1 MSGRGAGRW
10 LGIAVAGAAVAG
22 VAVAWPVAA
31 HAGEDGAGDGPG
43 SPVAE
48 PYRLHVEL
56 DPLPF
61 VLGGYGGQIGVR
73 APRWPHL
80 RVALASFSL
89 DVPDAVAQLGG
100 NDGFHIRVRP
110 SVAVYGLYCPLGRR
124 SGWVMG
130 GSVRWLR
137 LRYTREGSAEEARP
151 GQLSIQ
157 GILGYHWHPAA
168 AGFYLQP
175 WLGVARTLAST
186 ADARVAGRTY
196 DDLPVQLFATVS
208 LGWDLEID

>member
-1 MSGRGAGRW
+1 MTGLRAVASVGIAAVLATARPGGARAAGDDAGGGAG
-10 LGIAVAGAAVAG
+10 
-22 VAVAWPVAA
+22 
-31 HAGEDGAGDGPG
+31 GEA
-43 SPVAE
+43 SSATE
-48 PYRLHVEL
+48 PLRLHVEV

-61 VLGGYGGQIGVR
+61 ILGGYGGQVGVR
-73 APRWPHL
+73 APWWPHL

-89 DVPDAVAQLGG
+89 DVPDFVAQLGG

-124 SGWVMG
+124 SSGWVMG

-137 LRYTREGSAEEARP
+137 LRYTRDGSADQARP
-151 GQLSIQ
+151 GQLSIE

-175 WLGVARTLAST
+175 WLGVARTLVST
-186 ADARVAGRTY
+186 ADARVAGRDY

-208 LGWDLEID
+208 LGWDVEID